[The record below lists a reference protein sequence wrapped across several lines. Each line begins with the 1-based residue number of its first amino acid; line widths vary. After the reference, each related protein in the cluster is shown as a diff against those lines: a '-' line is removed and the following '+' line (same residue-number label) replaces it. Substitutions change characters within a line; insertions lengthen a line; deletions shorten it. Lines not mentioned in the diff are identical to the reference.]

1 MNSNFQKKKSCD
13 IIWQTPI
20 CVVYCIYKIKK
31 GKLLK
36 TKIMNSFLLKI
47 RLREAQ
53 AELSNATDQDDRNAL
68 ALRVENLKSA
78 IFDVEMM
85 EFEERVGFKSMEQ
98 NAGVW
103 DER

>member
-1 MNSNFQKKKSCD
+1 MS
-13 IIWQTPI
+13 
-20 CVVYCIYKIKK
+20 
-31 GKLLK
+31 
-36 TKIMNSFLLKI
+36 SFLLKI

-53 AELSNATDQDDRNAL
+53 AELSNASDQKEIDRLNQS
-68 ALRVENLKSA
+68 VDCLKQA
-78 IFDVEMM
+78 IFEVEMI

>member
-1 MNSNFQKKKSCD
+1 M
-13 IIWQTPI
+13 
-20 CVVYCIYKIKK
+20 VYCIYKIKK

>member
-1 MNSNFQKKKSCD
+1 MSSFM
-13 IIWQTPI
+13 
-20 CVVYCIYKIKK
+20 
-31 GKLLK
+31 LK
-36 TKIMNSFLLKI
+36 R
-47 RLREAQ
+47 RLQEAQ
-53 AELSNATDQDDRNAL
+53 AELANATDQDDRNAL
-68 ALRVENLKSA
+68 AFQVEQLKVA